1 MESSKKS
8 SGLSRKNCFVALLV
22 FIVCFTSMPGRAEVL
37 TFEFEGYIDNIVKNE
52 NNVIEGVYLNQP
64 FTGWFNYSTDVP
76 DLNPSNPLR
85 GTYYQDASIVVNLGD
100 QTYPYLDGFINFFI
114 ANDYDGDEFF
124 YVVDGGYG
132 DYGFTWFG
140 LYLTDSTGTAFAN
153 DDLPLSLNIEDFD
166 SAFFRM
172 AGDEIA
178 TSDFFQIEGQ
188 LTNIQYIPEPASL
201 VLLALGGLAVRI
213 KRR

>member
-1 MESSKKS
+1 MEKGK
-8 SGLSRKNCFVALLV
+8 G
-22 FIVCFTSMPGRAEVL
+22 FIVCFVGVLICITCFTAIPVRAEIV

-64 FTGWFNYSTDVP
+64 FTGWFNYSTDVQ
-76 DLNPSNPLR
+76 DLAPSNPLS
-85 GTYYQDASIVVNLGD
+85 GLYYQDASIVVNLGD
-100 QTYPYLDGFINFFI
+100 QTYPYLDGFINFTI
-114 ANDYDGDEFF
+114 TNDNDGDKFF

-140 LYLTDSTGTAFAN
+140 LELTDSTGTVFAT
-153 DDLPLSLNIEDFD
+153 DDLPVSLNIDDFD

-178 TSDFFQIEGQ
+178 TSDYFRIEGQ
-188 LTNIQYIPEPASL
+188 ITNIQYIPEPTSF
-201 VLLALGGLAVRI
+201 VLLALGGVALRI